1 MKTTEFNY
9 GSDLNGLVWGF
20 LFTPGTTAQPIDSA
34 AAAELLARGASEE
47 SDWFLWLHFSL
58 TNTASEQ
65 WLQQNMSLPTEFTQS
80 FHENMGSTR
89 VEQLGSSL
97 VAVIHDVLFDFSFDA
112 AGVSRVSLYVEP
124 RILVSARRKQLRSID
139 RLRDSVKGGET
150 FRSTADL
157 LAHLLRDQA
166 DVLVEIIRGT
176 TAKID
181 TIEDH
186 LLSNRISVS
195 RAKLGSLRG
204 DLVRIRRLLAP
215 EPAALFRLL
224 SRPPRWIGEEDVQ
237 DLRQSAE
244 EFTEA
249 IADSTALVERIKL
262 IQEELAALIN
272 EQNNRSLFV
281 LTIVTV
287 LALPFNIIA
296 GLLGMNVGGVPFS
309 ENSHG
314 FIIVVLS
321 VTVATGV
328 VGYLALRRRRD

>member
-1 MKTTEFNY
+1 
-9 GSDLNGLVWGF
+9 
-20 LFTPGTTAQPIDSA
+20 
-34 AAAELLARGASEE
+34 
-47 SDWFLWLHFSL
+47 
-58 TNTASEQ
+58 
-65 WLQQNMSLPTEFTQS
+65 MSLPTEFTQS